1 MTLGYFARAVVQMAI
16 AHLLVSTVAALAVA
30 WAWRAVAASAASPA
44 SRSRRLFALRLLPS
58 LAGLAAASLVGVAY
72 LLWER
77 RVDTERVGP
86 VALVVAAAG
95 LGLIAAGAARA
106 LVSLRRTEVIRRA
119 LLRSARAFTPRL
131 PIESY
136 SIESPFPIVA
146 LVGLIVPRLF
156 VARTVVEACTPDEF
170 AAVVSHE
177 MGHARE
183 RDNLRRL
190 GLAAAPDV
198 LGIMPVARRM
208 HDDWAAAA
216 ELAADEWAA
225 TTAGDGLSLA
235 SALVKVARIATSQ
248 SAPLTASALYDGRP
262 IAARVERLV
271 NPPAA
276 AVRSTLPA
284 WTRLAAVTVVVAVS
298 LASLPLLHEFAELLL
313 RIGVTSSPR

>member
-1 MTLGYFARAVVQMAI
+1 MTLGYVARAVVQMAI
-16 AHLLVSTVAALAVA
+16 AHLLVSTVVSVAVALA
-30 WAWRAVAASAASPA
+30 WRTAAASAASPSVRA
-44 SRSRRLFALRLLPS
+44 RRLFALRLLPT

-77 RVDTERVGP
+77 HVDIERVGP

-95 LGLIAAGAARA
+95 LGVIAAGAARA
-106 LVSLRRTEVIRRA
+106 LVSLRNTELIRRA
-119 LLRSARAFTPRL
+119 LWRSARALTPRL

-136 SIESPFPIVA
+136 SVESPFPIVA

-198 LGIMPVARRM
+198 LGLLPVARRM

-225 TTAGDGLSLA
+225 TAAGDGLPLA

-248 SAPLTASALYDGRP
+248 PAPLTASALYDGRP
-262 IAARVERLV
+262 IAVRVERLV

-276 AVRSTLPA
+276 ATRAAMPA
-284 WTRLAAVTVVVAVS
+284 WTRAATVTVAIAASLAA
-298 LASLPLLHEFAELLL
+298 LPLLHELAELLL
-313 RIGVTSSPR
+313 QVGVASSPR